1 MPKYLFIASYSSEG
15 AQGVLDGGGSA
26 RRSAINEMAESMG
39 GSVESFYFAFGSD
52 DAFVLVDL
60 PDDEAAA
67 AIGLT
72 VGASGKAS
80 VRTVTLL
87 TPEQVDAA
95 TKRSP
100 TYRAPGG

>member
-15 AQGVLDGGGSA
+15 AQGLLDGGGSA
-26 RRSAINEMAESMG
+26 RRSAINEMAESVG

-95 TKRSP
+95 AKRSP
-100 TYRAPGG
+100 TYRAPGD